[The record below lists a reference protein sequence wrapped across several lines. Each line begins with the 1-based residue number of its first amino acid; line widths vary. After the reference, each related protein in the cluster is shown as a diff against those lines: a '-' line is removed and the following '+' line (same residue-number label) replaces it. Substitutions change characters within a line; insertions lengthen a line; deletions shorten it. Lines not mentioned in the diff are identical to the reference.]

1 MKTKLNINH
10 RLLMVLLVI
19 GSVFSMVVSSAF
31 TTGSA
36 WTATLAQSGGTGA
49 APQFRISPASLGT
62 EDSITLTVGS
72 IQAKD
77 KNKDKDKNRDA
88 DNLRNTKPDSSED
101 NSSNSSPSS
110 VTELSGTLGNLVVTP
125 TRATFTVG
133 GAGARMDA
141 SLINGFSFSNGD
153 QVTVEGYYIGS
164 NGAGTF
170 LVTEIDKVP

>member
-10 RLLMVLLVI
+10 RLLMGLLVL
-19 GSVFSMVVSSAF
+19 GSVFSMIVSSAF

-49 APQFRISPASLGT
+49 APLFRISPASLGT
-62 EDSITLTVGS
+62 EDLLLQTVGS
-72 IQAKD
+72 VQAEAKES
-77 KNKDKDKNRDA
+77 
-88 DNLRNTKPDSSED
+88 DNQRHTKPDRTED
-101 NSSNSSPSS
+101 NNNSSSPA
-110 VTELSGTLGNLVVTP
+110 VTELSGVISNLVVTP
-125 TRATFTVG
+125 TRASFEVG

-141 SLINGFSFSNGD
+141 DLINGFSFSNGD
-153 QVTVEGYYIGS
+153 QVTVEGYYLGS